1 VRRGASP
8 DTAGIAATGPLLSV
22 DGLVVRYGPI
32 TALNG
37 VDLVVAAGEMVAIVG
52 PNGAGKSSLLAA
64 IAGTVRPA
72 AGRIAFKGQSVL
84 GQPLERTVRR
94 GIALVPEGRHV
105 LASLTVFENLRL
117 GATIR
122 RDGAEVQREIDGF
135 FAAFPILGERRH
147 EAAGRLSGG
156 EQQMLVI
163 ARALLSKPPLLM
175 LDEPSLGLAPKITE
189 QVYAMLAAIR
199 RDGVT
204 VLVVEQNA
212 DRALAAADRTL
223 VLSGGAIRLGGTAAE
238 LSGNP
243 DFEAAYF
250 GLSLGR
256 RA

>member
-1 VRRGASP
+1 VTPAN
-8 DTAGIAATGPLLSV
+8 PLLSV
-22 DGLVVRYGPI
+22 DGLVVKYGPI

-37 VDLVVAAGEMVAIVG
+37 VSLAVGAGEVVAIVG

-64 IAGTVRPA
+64 VAGTVRPA
-72 AGRIAFKGQSVL
+72 AGRVMFDGQSIL
-84 GQPLERTVRR
+84 GQALERTVRR

-105 LASLTVFENLRL
+105 LASLSVLENLRL

-122 RDGAEVQREIDGF
+122 QDAAAVTREIDGF
-135 FAAFPILGERRH
+135 LTAFPILGERRN

-163 ARALLSKPPLLM
+163 ARALLSKPRLLM

-189 QVYAMLAAIR
+189 QVYELLAKVR
-199 RDGVT
+199 QDGVT

-212 DRALAAADRTL
+212 ARALGAADRTY
-223 VLSGGAIRLGGTAAE
+223 VLNGGAIRLAGVAAE

-250 GLSLGR
+250 GLELGV